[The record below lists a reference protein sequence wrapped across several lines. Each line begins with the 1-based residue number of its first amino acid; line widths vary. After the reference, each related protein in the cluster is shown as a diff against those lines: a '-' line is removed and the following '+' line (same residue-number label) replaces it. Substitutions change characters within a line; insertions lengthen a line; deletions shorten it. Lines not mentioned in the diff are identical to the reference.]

1 MKQAGLSEQ
10 LESVLS
16 AHGLE
21 LDDLDVAQAGRRR
34 VVRVTVDGDGPSGRG
49 PDLDQIAEATRAIAK
64 ALDESDAMGEAAY
77 TLEVSSRGVSR
88 PLTRPAHYRRN
99 TGRLVAL
106 TLTDGTAVTG
116 RITAADEGSVTLDVD
131 GQPVTHQLDQVA
143 KAIVQVE
150 MNRRADDAPDDDLTD
165 VDESDEDDEEE

>member
-1 MKQAGLSEQ
+1 
-10 LESVLS
+10 
-16 AHGLE
+16 
-21 LDDLDVAQAGRRR
+21 
-34 VVRVTVDGDGPSGRG
+34 
-49 PDLDQIAEATRAIAK
+49 
-64 ALDESDAMGEAAY
+64 MGEAAY